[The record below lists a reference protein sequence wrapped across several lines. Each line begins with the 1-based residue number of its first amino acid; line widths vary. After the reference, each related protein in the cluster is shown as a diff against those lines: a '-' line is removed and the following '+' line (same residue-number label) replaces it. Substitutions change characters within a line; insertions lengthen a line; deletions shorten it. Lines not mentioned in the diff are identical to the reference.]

1 MIWSEE
7 VEWSNGVVRECDYDQ
22 VKKVISEEIGGGKN
36 KKFIIYPYGKF
47 GKIAK
52 EILDELGE
60 KSYVIIDENLADESK
75 GIYKLS
81 ILREKEYSTYT
92 ILLCSNSLQYY
103 NILRETLS
111 NYVDKN
117 RIVDVCIQDSLFSM
131 LQFKEPRLSALECA
145 AREIYV
151 NKIEGNVAEAGV
163 FQGNFA
169 KYINKF
175 FPDKKLYLI
184 DTFDG
189 FDERDVKVDV
199 ENSFSKGN
207 QDWSDTN
214 IQLVL
219 RKMKYS
225 ENCIVKKGY
234 FPDVMGDMKEQF
246 CFVSLDMDLYQPIYA
261 GLYYFYPRLSHG
273 GYIFVHDCRNLG
285 YMGARKA
292 VMNFCKEMN
301 IGYVPLQDY
310 WGSVVITK

>member
-1 MIWSEE
+1 M
-7 VEWSNGVVRECDYDQ
+7 
-22 VKKVISEEIGGGKN
+22 
-36 KKFIIYPYGKF
+36 
-47 GKIAK
+47 
-52 EILDELGE
+52 
-60 KSYVIIDENLADESK
+60 
-75 GIYKLS
+75 
-81 ILREKEYSTYT
+81 YT
-92 ILLCSNSLQYY
+92 VLLCSNSLQYY
-103 NILRETLS
+103 NVLRGTLS

-151 NKIEGNVAEAGV
+151 NQVVGNVAEAGV
-163 FQGNFA
+163 FQGDFA
-169 KYINKF
+169 RYINVF

-184 DTFDG
+184 DTFEG

-199 ENSFSKGN
+199 ENSFSGGN

-219 RKMKYS
+219 QKMKYA

-234 FPDVMGDMKEQF
+234 FPDVMGNVKEQF

-261 GLYYFYPRLSHG
+261 GLHYFYPQLSQG
-273 GYIFVHDCRNLG
+273 GYIFIHDCRNLG
-285 YMGARKA
+285 YTGARKA
-292 VMNFCKEMN
+292 VIDFCKEMS